1 MNVHRKGYRRSDLYG
16 RDLNNTIEAELEFA
30 PVSSLV
36 YVHRDNLLKPEATVE
51 QEPEIA
57 E

>member
-1 MNVHRKGYRRSDLYG
+1 MNVHRKGYRRPDLYG